1 MVVTILATGDD
12 NDDDESV
19 FGRAE
24 CGSEERGCGGCEY
37 ETTTAM
43 GCCSRRGL
51 DDDDDDDTLLLLTVE
66 PLVDRT
72 TELLLLVLRDVVIGM
87 ERSPWRRRPT

>member
-1 MVVTILATGDD
+1 MVTILATDDGDD
-12 NDDDESV
+12 DDSV

-24 CGSEERGCGGCEY
+24 CGSGEHGCGGCEY

-51 DDDDDDDTLLLLTVE
+51 DDDDDTLLLLLTV
-66 PLVDRT
+66 VVVNRT
-72 TELLLLVLRDVVIGM
+72 TELLLLRDVVVGM
-87 ERSPWRRRPT
+87 EGSPWRRRPT

>member
-1 MVVTILATGDD
+1 MVVTILATDD
-12 NDDDESV
+12 GNDSV

-24 CGSEERGCGGCEY
+24 CGSEEHGFCCGGCEY

-51 DDDDDDDTLLLLTVE
+51 DDDDDTLWLLLTV
-66 PLVDRT
+66 VVVVNCT
-72 TELLLLVLRDVVIGM
+72 TELLLLRDVVGM
-87 ERSPWRRRPT
+87 EGSPWRRRPT

>member
-1 MVVTILATGDD
+1 MVVTILATDD
-12 NDDDESV
+12 NDDSV

-24 CGSEERGCGGCEY
+24 CGSEEHCCGCEY
-37 ETTTAM
+37 ETTT

-51 DDDDDDDTLLLLTVE
+51 DDDDDDTLLLLTV
-66 PLVDRT
+66 VVVVNRT
-72 TELLLLVLRDVVIGM
+72 TELLLLVLRDVVVVGM